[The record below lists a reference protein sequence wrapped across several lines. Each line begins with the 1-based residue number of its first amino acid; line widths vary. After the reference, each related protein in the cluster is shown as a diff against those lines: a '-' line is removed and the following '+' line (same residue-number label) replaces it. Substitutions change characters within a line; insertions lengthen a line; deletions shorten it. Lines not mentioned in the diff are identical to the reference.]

1 MLSLGEGERIPPTF
15 NGKVL
20 PLAGQK
26 DGTGQADVVPTL
38 LAARG
43 YRLAR
48 ARTEMAEE
56 PGVPPR
62 RGAQGMRR
70 GMNQGEAD
78 GVPFLDFFPVLR
90 ERDPV
95 ATRGFRPL
103 FATAFWEGFC

>member
-1 MLSLGEGERIPPTF
+1 MP
-15 NGKVL
+15 K
-20 PLAGQK
+20 
-26 DGTGQADVVPTL
+26 L

-70 GMNQGEAD
+70 GMNQGEAER
-78 GVPFLDFFPVLR
+78 VPFPDLFPVPR

-95 ATRGFRPL
+95 ATRGFRPFVQL
-103 FATAFWEGFC
+103 FFGKGFPFLNSDALFSPWPLGI